1 MITLLLALHPK
12 SWRSRYGD
20 EFRALLEAQPMTS
33 AVVLDVLGNA
43 ARQQVRSHPILLQ
56 IAMAMALSA
65 GVEWVA
71 LTHQLTDNI
80 LWAPDSGPRAVLL
93 AALLLPW
100 LPLATDLVAATRQRR
115 PRERL
120 LP

>member
-20 EFRALLEAQPMTS
+20 EFRALLEAQPMTA
-33 AVVLDVLGNA
+33 AVVLNVLSNA
-43 ARQQVRSHPILLQ
+43 ARQQVRSHPIPFQ
-56 IAMAMALSA
+56 IAMAIALSA

-80 LWAPDSGPRAVLL
+80 LWAPDTGPRAVLL

-100 LPLATDLVAATRQRR
+100 LPLVNDLAAATRQRLT
-115 PRERL
+115 REQL